1 MEQPNMFPVT
11 INEELFRILFPSV
24 KEAAN
29 ASGTNAIMGLL
40 TDSCYALLLYKPVPG
55 QRRRPN
61 RPAGRMRSAPFFRR
75 RTRSTASVF
84 TDITWG

>member
-29 ASGTNAIMGLL
+29 ASDTNAIMGLL
-40 TDSCYALLLYKPVPG
+40 TDSCYALLLYKPVPAAL
-55 QRRRPN
+55 PTK
-61 RPAGRMRSAPFFRR
+61 PPVR
-75 RTRSTASVF
+75 RTRSAPSFRRHTGSAASVF
-84 TDITWG
+84 TDIIWD

>member
-29 ASGTNAIMGLL
+29 ASDTNAIMGLL
-40 TDSCYALLLYKPVPG
+40 TDSCYALLLYKPTKPPV
-55 QRRRPN
+55 
-61 RPAGRMRSAPFFRR
+61 R
-75 RTRSTASVF
+75 RTRSAPSFRRHTGSAASVF
-84 TDITWG
+84 TDIIWD

>member
-55 QRRRPN
+55 SAARPN
-61 RPAGRMRSAPFFRR
+61 RPAGGCVPHLSSGDAPDPLLPFS
-75 RTRSTASVF
+75 RT
-84 TDITWG
+84 

>member
-55 QRRRPN
+55 SAADKPPGR
-61 RPAGRMRSAPFFRR
+61 RMRSAPFFRR